1 MENYNTTGPY
11 LEIVSQV
18 SGHACSE
25 TKLPLLVLDSANP
38 NLMNL
43 KPPLSLTTKYEGT
56 LLKCSEYHQLSSN
69 GNIQKGSLDAALTNG
84 MDASYNYI
92 HMANLSGPYAECITP
107 VNGDVSSMPRGN
119 YADAWNGGC
128 ADKLSEI
135 RYLDTLQLQAPDYYN
150 NMFICDYNRNRG
162 GFNFHP
168 ALVQNLSEMMTGNDK
183 VKKETNPEN
192 MVTEKNTI
200 SEVLAAG
207 TSGIWDVNLPLYRET
222 TPSSFTALQNMR
234 ISQLCM
240 TALDSCGGEFID
252 CPVAENESAIRVS
265 CDVLS
270 KANSGDSQTHLHEN
284 TADLDALLS
293 YDEEESSTGQESSTG
308 HSPSEYSAN
317 HKKACTQVRDDTSD
331 ENSAKKTVGNQQGH
345 KEKEA
350 DCGLAIIEESVGES
364 SINDNCCFF
373 NDSLLVT
380 SPQEL
385 GSIRTENCENVKEN
399 ECDNKNICALSAVS
413 MLTEAEGS
421 TKNSALRCRQSHKSL
436 SGKTAS
442 AKKSRKEKIKGMV
455 QLLRTIISG
464 EDYMDTAIVLN
475 KTIRY
480 VKSLQVKVNR
490 LEANQQEKVNWV

>member
-11 LEIVSQV
+11 LDIVSQV

-43 KPPLSLTTKYEGT
+43 KPPLLQTTQYEGT
-56 LLKCSEYHQLSSN
+56 LLKCSKYYQLSSN
-69 GNIQKGSLDAALTNG
+69 GNVQEGSLDAALTNG

-92 HMANLSGPYAECITP
+92 HMANLSGPYAEYITP
-107 VNGDVSSMPRGN
+107 VNGDVSSIPRGN
-119 YADAWNGGC
+119 HADGWNGGC
-128 ADKLSEI
+128 SDKLSEI
-135 RYLDTLQLQAPDYYN
+135 RFLDTFQLQAPGYYN
-150 NMFICDYNRNRG
+150 NMFICDCNRNRG

-168 ALVQNLSEMMTGNDK
+168 ALVQNLSEMLPGNDK

-200 SEVLAAG
+200 SKVMAAG

-234 ISQLCM
+234 MSQLCM

-252 CPVAENESAIRVS
+252 CPVAEKESAIRVS

-293 YDEEESSTGQESSTG
+293 SDEEESSTGQESSTG

-317 HKKACTQVRDDTSD
+317 NKKACTQVRGDTSD
-331 ENSAKKTVGNQQGH
+331 ETLAKKTGGNQQGY
-345 KEKEA
+345 KENEA
-350 DCGLAIIEESVGES
+350 DCRLAIIEESVGES

-373 NDSLLVT
+373 NNSLLVT

-385 GSIRTENCENVKEN
+385 GIRTENCEKEN
-399 ECDNKNICALSAVS
+399 ERDNKNICALSAVS

-436 SGKTAS
+436 SGKSAS
-442 AKKSRKEKIKGMV
+442 AKKAKKERIKGMV

-480 VKSLQVKVNR
+480 VKSLEVKVNI
-490 LEANQQEKVNWV
+490 LEANQQEKANWV